1 MEFTDEK
8 DACSMPTRC
17 ALSLCGAYRRTI
29 PFLSFLKE
37 PEAEIGTIFAFP
49 TLLLLVDTPPQNR
62 GFIKRVLLF
71 KGFFKDVR
79 QISNANIK
87 PL

>member
-1 MEFTDEK
+1 
-8 DACSMPTRC
+8 MPTRC

-37 PEAEIGTIFAFP
+37 PEVKVGTIFAFL

-62 GFIKRVLLF
+62 WFHQKSIAIQRV
-71 KGFFKDVR
+71 FKDVR